1 MKGTTL
7 LFAYGTLADGRAP
20 RAVRRA
26 LARAARPVGR
36 AWLPAGLYRLG
47 VYPGAVPRPGAPR
60 LEGVLLALPRDPRL
74 WRLLDRYEDVHP
86 EAPAR
91 GEFRRERVVVRRLP
105 GDRPVEAW
113 MYVWNARRGGR
124 GRAPRLARGAHGRP
138 RAARPILK
146 GPARGAPHLTRRMRH
161 VTQDTDASW

>member
-1 MKGTTL
+1 MRGTP
-7 LFAYGTLADGRAP
+7 LFVYGTLADGRAP

-26 LARAARPVGR
+26 LARAARPLGR
-36 AWLPAGLYRLG
+36 AWLRADLHRLG
-47 VYPGAVPRPGAPR
+47 AYPGAVPRAGAPR

-74 WRLLDRYEDVHP
+74 WRLLDRYEDAHP

-113 MYVWNARRGGR
+113 MYVWNGPRGGR
-124 GRAPRLARGAHGRP
+124 SRAPRLARAAHGRS
-138 RAARPILK
+138 RAAGPILK
-146 GPARGAPHLTRRMRH
+146 GPARGRLTW
-161 VTQDTDASW
+161 QGG